1 MCFIGLIAAM
11 SVEAKTDFTTYPL
24 NPLLAVLLPM
34 SSVTSKVML
43 RNSEYGGLGKGTA
56 YEREVFGFLSAS

>member
-1 MCFIGLIAAM
+1 MCFIGRIAAM
-11 SVEAKTDFTTYPL
+11 SIEAKTDFTTYPS

-43 RNSEYGGLGKGTA
+43 RNVECGGLGKGTA
-56 YEREVFGFLSAS
+56 YEREIFGFLSAS